1 MEPSVLKNILDV
13 GETIGV
19 EFKRCG
25 NGIEMMF
32 MRLSVLS

>member
-1 MEPSVLKNILDV
+1 MDLSTLQSVLEI

-25 NGIEMMF
+25 NGIE
-32 MRLSVLS
+32 SDVYS